1 MQLDVVNTRHVRHVV
16 VAEVDVRCPGCGTE
30 GADDAAAC
38 GVCGRV
44 LRRLTDKVHA
54 PTPTPTPS
62 LLPSSSSPT
71 PAPPVGKNTVP
82 LAGAR
87 TRVTEGG
94 SLKSTDVVE
103 RDEDRFKPGTVVL
116 SHYTIERQLG
126 RGGMGTV
133 YLAVDVV
140 SGQRVAV
147 KVLPALLARD
157 RDIRER
163 FVLEARALAS
173 LDHPGIVPLITF
185 AQQGDDRFLV
195 MKYVAGKMLEALLQ
209 EQDVLSVNDARRI
222 LRAMCDA
229 LASAHD
235 RGVIHRDIKPANVL
249 LDDNGRVVIVDFG
262 IARSNDG
269 DRKLTEAGMLMGTP
283 QYMSPEQI
291 GGRPIDGRADLYAC
305 GLVLFEMLTGQ
316 PPFDGPQIFDVL
328 RAQVDAPVP
337 DLRRARRLHAPSAD
351 DVPDHLV
358 HLCLH
363 LLQKDPAARPATGH
377 DVVAML
383 DGRLPIPA
391 PQGAA
396 PSAASLTTTPP
407 SSRTA
412 VTPALA
418 FADEPPRTRTS
429 RVEQQDDSDDDID
442 AVAAPWRWPLWLGLA
457 GLAAVGGYA
466 AATQLLP
473 APAPEMA
480 VVVDA
485 GPDDGADQ
493 RFAQAALV
501 ARAHLAFE
509 QHRLDDARV
518 AVDTAL
524 SLAGDP
530 APASLLLLRAEI
542 LVVGNNP
549 GEAEATLRRLPA
561 TLTPSETTAR
571 DALRVRVAPAVEPSG
586 APKKRT
592 PPPSPSTTPPAPTSV
607 PVSGP
612 PATPP
617 DAPQTPPGPPRP
629 SMLSDAALDAV
640 TRLVRPQV
648 SLCFVE
654 HVLSV
659 DEAATGSMTLDAT
672 IGTDG
677 QVKRVTV
684 TKNSFDNDPF
694 TACVTAA
701 VGRWQFAPFSGDDD
715 VVTQHYAFKP
725 GPTE

>member
-1 MQLDVVNTRHVRHVV
+1 M
-16 VAEVDVRCPGCGTE
+16 
-30 GADDAAAC
+30 
-38 GVCGRV
+38 
-44 LRRLTDKVHA
+44 
-54 PTPTPTPS
+54 
-62 LLPSSSSPT
+62 
-71 PAPPVGKNTVP
+71 P
-82 LAGAR
+82 LAGTRA
-87 TRVTEGG
+87 RVTEGG
-94 SLKSTDVVE
+94 QLKGADVVE
-103 RDEDRFKPGTVVL
+103 GADEDRFTPGTVVL

-133 YLAVDVV
+133 YLAVDAV

-195 MKYVAGKMLEALLQ
+195 MKYVAGQMLESRLREL
-209 EQDVLSVNDARRI
+209 DVLAVDDATRI
-222 LRAMCDA
+222 VRAMCDA
-229 LASAHD
+229 LASAHE

-291 GGRPIDGRADLYAC
+291 GGRPVDGRADLYAC

-316 PPFDGPQIFDVL
+316 PPFDGAQIFDVL
-328 RAQVDAPVP
+328 RAQVDAPVR
-337 DLRRARRLHAPSAD
+337 DLRRARRLHVPSAD
-351 DVPDHLV
+351 EVPERLV

-363 LLQKDPAARPATGH
+363 LLRKDPSDRPATGH

-391 PQGAA
+391 PPTSVPALA
-396 PSAASLTTTPP
+396 VSTTPP
-407 SSRTA
+407 VSSSRTA

-418 FADEPPRTRTS
+418 FADEPPRTRSAS
-429 RVEQQDDSDDDID
+429 RVARHDTTHDDSDDDID
-442 AVAAPWRWPLWLGLA
+442 AAVPSPWRWPLWLGLA
-457 GLAAVGGYA
+457 GTAAIGGYVVS
-466 AATQLLP
+466 TQLLP
-473 APAPEMA
+473 ASTQD

-485 GPDDGADQ
+485 GPDLATEQQ

-524 SLAGDP
+524 SLAAEP

-549 GEAEATLRRLPA
+549 VEAEATLRRLPA
-561 TLTPSETTAR
+561 VLTTSETAQR
-571 DALRVRVAPAVEPSG
+571 DALRTRIAPAAEKPG
-586 APKKRT
+586 EPKKRSPRT
-592 PPPSPSTTPPAPTSV
+592 SPASSPPSPTPGPAPA
-607 PVSGP
+607 PG
-612 PATPP
+612 

-629 SMLSDAALDAV
+629 SMLSDDALDAV
-640 TRLVRPQV
+640 TRVVRPQV

-677 QVKRVTV
+677 AVKRVTV

-701 VGRWQFAPFSGDDD
+701 VGRWQFAPFSGGDD

-725 GPTE
+725 GPSE